1 LPIAEDDEDKTKFV
15 LANGKIVESVGR
27 TYASCGFGTESDTL
41 FSLAN
46 QPGFF
51 WGLAPTKNK
60 IEFDQFEA
68 YYLYSSN
75 EAFSKPKYCLV
86 R

>member
-1 LPIAEDDEDKTKFV
+1 MLC
-15 LANGKIVESVGR
+15 GR
-27 TYASCGFGTESDTL
+27 GSLNLIFAALSQSTV

-75 EAFSKPKYCLV
+75 EAFSKPEYCPV